1 MKIRSYHKF
10 WQKIHESAKEKKF
23 PLRAMFELTYRCNFK
38 CPHCYIPFS
47 YRKYGELKTEE
58 IFSILD
64 QLKGLG
70 CFYLGFTGGE
80 PFVRED
86 IMDILWYAKRC
97 GFEVII
103 YTNGSLINKRIAVEL
118 QQLRPN
124 KVDITLPGI
133 SREVF
138 EKITGVAGSHK
149 KTFRAIELLNRNQV
163 NLGFKS
169 CLLKENE
176 PEMSQIKRFAASLG
190 ALHRLDDM
198 LSARLDG
205 SEEPFKYRASGVED
219 RRNGI
224 EKSKPSDYQGTEP
237 LNCEYSSDKQQLDG
251 ISLFKCG
258 VGQSQV
264 AITPLGE
271 LKMCLMIDW
280 PKYKISTDN
289 KSQNGNLK
297 RVWNKL
303 KKLVLDI
310 EVDENYQCDK
320 CKLES
325 YCKWCPAKSWLYNRT
340 FTRCEPESQRQ
351 AEYRYRMVNP
361 NGGEQCRKEV
371 VIGSGRLKEI

>member
-1 MKIRSYHKF
+1 MKTQSYHKF
-10 WQKIHESAKEKKF
+10 WQRIHKSAKEKKF
-23 PLRAMFELTYRCNFK
+23 PLRVMFELTYRCNFK

-64 QLKGLG
+64 QLKDAG

-80 PFVRED
+80 PFVRKD

-103 YTNGSLINKRIAVEL
+103 YTNGSLINKKIAAEL

-124 KVDITLPGI
+124 KVDITLPGM
-133 SREVF
+133 SRKVF
-138 EKITGVAGSHK
+138 EKITGVIGSRE
-149 KTFRAIELLNRNQV
+149 KTFRAIELLNKDQV

-176 PEMSQIKRFAASLG
+176 SEMNQIEEFAASLG

-198 LSARLDG
+198 LSVCLNG
-205 SEEPFKYRASGVED
+205 SEEPFKYRALRMKDE
-219 RRNGI
+219 RENRI
-224 EKSKPSDYQGTEP
+224 EKSKLSDCQGVES
-237 LNCEYSSDKQQLDG
+237 LNCEYSFDKQQLDG
-251 ISLFKCG
+251 TNLFKCG

-280 PKYKISTDN
+280 PKYKISTSSKTQYED
-289 KSQNGNLK
+289 
-297 RVWNKL
+297 L
-303 KKLVLDI
+303 KKTWKRLKELVSNIKLD
-310 EVDENYQCDK
+310 EDYQCDK

-340 FTRCEPESQRQ
+340 FTRCDPESRRQ
-351 AEYRYRMVNP
+351 AEYRYRITVQMEVSNA
-361 NGGEQCRKEV
+361 GEK
-371 VIGSGRLKEI
+371 